1 MDHDVLGLHDG
12 TNNAGSEQLNPEQS
26 EPQLIFGTKG
36 GSNRSPELVTIQ
48 CSLEITQPQSGPPSV
63 VGVRGFL
70 DWGINSCSHK
80 AEFDWIQ
87 GCTLTLTAT
96 SFKLRAKL
104 RNTITPGTYVL
115 AKGSAAYG
123 SKSAVPLQLSTDY
136 VDLPIL
142 ANTTFIIPPWATHGL
157 LLAKPGYV
165 LTAREVRVNVQTY
178 TGVTRY
184 EVLPGDCTE
193 ANRFP
198 LSFDAQKV
206 QVFNLSEDTAI
217 SVALI
222 WRLSL

>member
-1 MDHDVLGLHDG
+1 MDDDVLGLHDG

-26 EPQLIFGTKG
+26 EPQLIFATKG
-36 GSNRSPELVTIQ
+36 GSNRSPQLVTVQ

-63 VGVRGFL
+63 IGVRGYL

-87 GCTLTLTAT
+87 GCAFTITAT

-104 RNTITPGTYVL
+104 RNSITPGTYVL

-123 SKSAVPLQLSTDY
+123 SKSAVSLQLSTDY
-136 VDLPIL
+136 VNLPSL
-142 ANTTFIIPPWATHGL
+142 VATTFVIPPWATHGL
-157 LLAKPGYV
+157 VVAIPGRVLLN
-165 LTAREVRVNVQTY
+165 REVSVAVQTY
-178 TGVTRY
+178 TNVTRY

-198 LSFDAQKV
+198 LSADVQKV
-206 QVFNLSEDTAI
+206 KVTNLSEDTAI
-217 SVALI
+217 DAAVI